1 MNSQERAATK
11 FCKACKTV
19 KPVSDFSVGRAV
31 CKRCRCDEQ
40 MAIDASP
47 ENRARKQEYNA
58 RYYAENRESVLA
70 QKSEYGKREGPAE
83 RAKALRR
90 ERYNNDPVYQAK
102 SKQRRERHYRNNK
115 PQYRERDA
123 MRRAMEL
130 RATPK
135 WADRKAI
142 RKFYELAAKLTWET
156 GVQHEVDHIIPLGGK
171 RVSGLHVH
179 TNLQVLAMRANRS
192 KFNRLVDDVV

>member
-1 MNSQERAATK
+1 MA
-11 FCKACKTV
+11 
-19 KPVSDFSVGRAV
+19 VGAN
-31 CKRCRCDEQ
+31 
-40 MAIDASP
+40 P
-47 ENRARKQEYNA
+47 EYRARKQAYNTE
-58 RYYAENRESVLA
+58 YYAANRAAVLA
-70 QKSEYGKREGPAE
+70 QKSEYGKREEVAE
-83 RAKALRR
+83 RAKYLRR
-90 ERYNNDPVYQAK
+90 VRYNSDPVFQAK

-123 MRRAMEL
+123 MRRAMEIQ
-130 RATPK
+130 ATPA

-156 GVQHEVDHIIPLGGK
+156 GVQHEVDHIVPLGGK